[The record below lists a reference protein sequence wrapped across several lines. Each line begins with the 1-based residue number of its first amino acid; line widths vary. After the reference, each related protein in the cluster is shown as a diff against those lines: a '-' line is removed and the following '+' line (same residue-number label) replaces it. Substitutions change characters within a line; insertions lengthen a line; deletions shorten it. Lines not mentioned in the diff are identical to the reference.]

1 MEEKRYDGFFY
12 KQGSFSPVK
21 DLLAFE
27 EVLSIAINDVP
38 FTITM
43 RTPGNE
49 VELVRGLLF
58 TEGIYRDL
66 ENHPHIEKVETNVD
80 GYLTKVNVILPKEK
94 LLKSFSGTRNIT
106 SVSSCGLC
114 GKTELDELSSD
125 VLPMNEEVLDPS
137 FVEKLFAEM
146 RVHQNAFDQ
155 SGGTHA
161 AAAFNFMGELLE
173 VQEDIGRHNAVDK
186 VIGSL
191 INKGKMKE
199 AVVLTVSGRI
209 SYEIVSKAL
218 TACIPI
224 LASVSAP
231 STLAVE
237 TARQSGMTL
246 LAFCRNDK
254 LTVYTHPERMMALNV
269 LKEVRCQKI

>member
-1 MEEKRYDGFFY
+1 MEDKRYDGFFY
-12 KQGSFSPVK
+12 KQGNFSPVK

-66 ENHPHIEKVETNVD
+66 ENHPHIENVETNVD
-80 GYLTKVNVILPKEK
+80 GYITKVNVILPEEK

-125 VLPMNEEVLDPS
+125 FLTVNEEVLDPT

-161 AAAFNFMGELLE
+161 AAAFNFKGELLE

-186 VIGSL
+186 VIGAL
-191 INKGKMKE
+191 INKEKLKE
-199 AVVLTVSGRI
+199 ALILTVSGRI

-254 LTVYTHPERMMALNV
+254 LTVYTHPERMKALNV
-269 LKEVRCQKI
+269 

>member
-1 MEEKRYDGFFY
+1 MEDKRYDGFFY
-12 KQGSFSPVK
+12 KQGNFSPVK

-66 ENHPHIEKVETNVD
+66 ENHPHIENVETNVD
-80 GYLTKVNVILPKEK
+80 GYITKVNVILPEEK

-125 VLPMNEEVLDPS
+125 FLTVNEEVLDPT

-161 AAAFNFMGELLE
+161 AAAFNFKGELLE

-186 VIGSL
+186 LVGAQLLAGEIARCAESL
-191 INKGKMKE
+191 
-199 AVVLTVSGRI
+199 LLVSGRASFELVQKTI
-209 SYEIVSKAL
+209 A
-218 TACIPI
+218 AGIPI
-224 LASVSAP
+224 LAAVGAP
-231 STLAVE
+231 SSLAVE
-237 TARQSGMTL
+237 LAREAGATL
-246 LAFCRNDK
+246 LGFVRDDRFNI
-254 LTVYTHPERMMALNV
+254 HSQPERI
-269 LKEVRCQKI
+269 QS